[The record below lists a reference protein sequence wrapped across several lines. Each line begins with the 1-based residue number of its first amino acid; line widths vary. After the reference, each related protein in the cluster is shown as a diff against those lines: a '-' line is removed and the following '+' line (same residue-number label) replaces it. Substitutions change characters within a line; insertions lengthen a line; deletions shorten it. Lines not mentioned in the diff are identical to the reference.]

1 MTAPI
6 PEDPLYI
13 ERIFGVNLIRAF
25 EDMLLTYN
33 IRPVF
38 VHKVVRR
45 QLVNGAHFV
54 DGYYA
59 FEDRFKL
66 LFQIQDIIN
75 EQASSREN
83 PKKRLDF
90 HAKS

>member
-25 EDMLLTYN
+25 EDMLLTYD

-38 VHKVVRR
+38 VHKVVARER
-45 QLVNGAHFV
+45 VNGAHHI

-59 FEDRFKL
+59 FEARFKL
-66 LFQIQDIIN
+66 DIEFILFQIQDIIN
-75 EQASSREN
+75 EFAPQA
-83 PKKRLDF
+83 
-90 HAKS
+90 